1 MLLYL
6 LYICYVIQRLVY
18 QYNILAH
25 ILEELMAA
33 YIYTILPCFDLV
45 LIIFFKKKKSNYKL
59 SARFYLYIKHH
70 IVLAIST
77 NKCLATRKFNLA

>member
-33 YIYTILPCFDLV
+33 YIYTKLPCFDLV
-45 LIIFFKKKKSNYKL
+45 LIIFFKKKKS
-59 SARFYLYIKHH
+59 
-70 IVLAIST
+70 
-77 NKCLATRKFNLA
+77 